1 MGQRRLNDI
10 PFLSFPRSMTSLGPR
25 FNSLEAE
32 TVNDREM
39 ITLALGNSHCERRF
53 TAMTFGQLTGE
64 SNASV
69 NSGLQDKYWPTHTKI
84 KKYWPVL
91 ILDPLFF
98 LSYSQITVHTH
109 A

>member
-1 MGQRRLNDI
+1 MT
-10 PFLSFPRSMTSLGPR
+10 FLSYHFPGQGLNAVHSIDLG
-25 FNSLEAE
+25 
-32 TVNDREM
+32 REM
-39 ITLALGNSHCERRF
+39 ITLALGNSHCERRE

>member
-1 MGQRRLNDI
+1 MT
-10 PFLSFPRSMTSLGPR
+10 FLSYHFPGQGLNAVHSIDLG
-25 FNSLEAE
+25 
-32 TVNDREM
+32 REM
-39 ITLALGNSHCERRF
+39 ITLALGNSHCERRE

-69 NSGLQDKYWPTHTKI
+69 NSGLQDCTGQHYKGYEEMS
-84 KKYWPVL
+84 WPVL

>member
-1 MGQRRLNDI
+1 
-10 PFLSFPRSMTSLGPR
+10 MTSLGPR

-69 NSGLQDKYWPTHTKI
+69 NSGLQD
-84 KKYWPVL
+84 
-91 ILDPLFF
+91 
-98 LSYSQITVHTH
+98 
-109 A
+109 